1 MTLQNILLLGVLI
14 ASISTLISII
24 RFANKTVKI
33 RQIWDSALD
42 TNSLSRN
49 R

>member
-1 MTLQNILLLGVLI
+1 MTLHNILLLGVLVT
-14 ASISTLISII
+14 SISVLISII
-24 RFANKTVKI
+24 RFANRTVKI

>member
-1 MTLQNILLLGVLI
+1 MSLHTIFLFGAVVTTVAILI
-14 ASISTLISII
+14 PII
-24 RFANKTVKI
+24 RFANRTVKI

-42 TNSLSRN
+42 ANSLSRN

>member
-1 MTLQNILLLGVLI
+1 MTLHSILLLGVLV
-14 ASISTLISII
+14 ASISVLISII
-24 RFANKTVKI
+24 RFANRTVKI